1 MDLCVRCFCHLDFA
15 DVFKERISFGAENEN
30 EKIKKNVFKFLNNG
44 ILERIGDHC

>member
-15 DVFKERISFGAENEN
+15 DVFKERITFSAENEKN
-30 EKIKKNVFKFLNNG
+30 KKNVSKFLNNG